1 MRTRSGPLQSE
12 DGFTLIEM
20 MMALVILGIGIMS
33 VVGLQTRDMA
43 YNNTSRHQ
51 TQGYTLAMAWM
62 EQLRGL
68 PYGDD
73 NLIMDQSYCLDFQKT
88 DPEFEDCPHPPE
100 GSPFYNQYEEY
111 RYVVHWE
118 VKNNTAIIPN
128 TKRVEVQ
135 VKRRWRDPN
144 TGEVKEVDVAD
155 VSFIRTEKFL

>member
-51 TQGYTLAMAWM
+51 TQGYTWAMDRM
-62 EQLRGL
+62 ERLRGL
-68 PYGDD
+68 DYDD
-73 NLIMDQSYCLDFQKT
+73 PDLKVPKDP
-88 DPEFEDCPHPPE
+88 DPEVPY
-100 GSPFYNQYEEY
+100 S
-111 RYVVHWE
+111 E
-118 VKNNTAIIPN
+118 VQGPYTVRWTVTNATIPN

-135 VKRRWRDPN
+135 VKRIWRDPN
-144 TGEVKEVDVAD
+144 TGEVREVDVAD
-155 VSFIRTEKFL
+155 VSFIRTEFL